1 MHLQRLRA
9 EGFRNLEDINFKPH
23 PSCNIIVGANG
34 SGKTSLLEAIHVLSL
49 GRSFRTRELQ
59 PVINH
64 QKTRLVCYAEVAE
77 KDKLFPLGVE
87 KRAAEA
93 LILQARGETGVKLTD
108 FIANMPV
115 QIITPDSFDL
125 LTTGPEIRRRFIDLG
140 VFHVEHSF
148 VGLSM
153 RFKKGLK
160 QRNAALKQQ
169 ASPQVIR
176 ALDEGFVFSAEAIST
191 MRQHYLSEYI
201 PIFYDILAIFLPNL
215 CIQYEYVSGWA
226 QNSEGGYAEALKKTL
241 EQDYRY
247 RSTSVG
253 PHRADLK
260 FSVAGFPAQHILSR
274 GQQKLFVSAL
284 ILAQSVYLSQ
294 QTAAKS
300 IFLIDDLASEL
311 DKYNL
316 SLILN
321 WLLEREHQVFITSV
335 EEDIWSDLCD
345 GAAHEMFHVKH
356 GRVAIRS
363 LVK

>member
-1 MHLQRLRA
+1 MRLHRLRA

-23 PSCNIIVGANG
+23 PSFNIIVGANG

-59 PVINH
+59 PVIQH
-64 QKTRLVCYAEVAE
+64 QKTRLVCYAEIVE
-77 KDKLFPLGVE
+77 NDKLFPLGVE
-87 KRAAEA
+87 KRSSET
-93 LILQARGETGVKLTD
+93 LVLQARGQTGVKLTE
-108 FIANMPV
+108 FIGNMPV
-115 QIITPDSFDL
+115 QIITPDSFSL
-125 LTTGPEIRRRFIDLG
+125 LNTGPEMRRRFIDLG

-169 ASPQVIR
+169 ASPLVIK
-176 ALDEGFVFSAEAIST
+176 ALDEGFVATAEAISA

-201 PIFYDILAIFLPNL
+201 PVFYDILAIFLPNL
-215 CIQYEYVSGWA
+215 SIQYEYVPGWGHKA
-226 QNSEGGYAEALKKTL
+226 VGGYGDALKKAF

-247 RSTSVG
+247 RSTTVG
-253 PHRADLK
+253 PHRADIR
-260 FSVAGFPAQHILSR
+260 FSVEGFPAQHILSR

-294 QTAAKS
+294 KTSTKS
-300 IFLIDDLASEL
+300 IFLIDDLSSEL

-316 SLILN
+316 SLMLN
-321 WLLEREHQVFITSV
+321 WLLEMNHQVFITSV
-335 EEDIWSDLCD
+335 EEDLWSELCE

-356 GRVAIRS
+356 GRIAIRS